1 MAEGQKSNANQ
12 KRTHAFC
19 LQNKQLLCSE
29 KNIIK

>member
-19 LQNKQLLCSE
+19 LQTNSCYAQRRIL
-29 KNIIK
+29 